1 MFSKLKSFLLEMIF
15 PKINTT
21 GIIVNQ
27 TFFCPACRARQP
39 KNAKIC
45 HKDIPYKLAA
55 ATRYDGPVKE
65 WVHALKYRKRQ
76 GVLQPIA
83 DILVKY
89 LSKLEFN
96 FNGYVIIP
104 IPLFPAKERKR
115 GFNQAKLIAEK
126 ASVFLNIPIFNNI
139 LVKIRDTKTQ
149 TEMENY
155 REREKNVTGCF
166 AVSNPKLITDKKLIL
181 VDDVFTSGATTNE
194 AVRTLRAAGAVKII
208 ALVIA
213 KAG

>member
-1 MFSKLKSFLLEMIF
+1 M
-15 PKINTT
+15 
-21 GIIVNQ
+21 
-27 TFFCPACRARQP
+27 
-39 KNAKIC
+39 
-45 HKDIPYKLAA
+45 
-55 ATRYDGPVKE
+55 
-65 WVHALKYRKRQ
+65 
-76 GVLQPIA
+76 
-83 DILVKY
+83 
-89 LSKLEFN
+89 
-96 FNGYVIIP
+96 
-104 IPLFPAKERKR
+104 FPAKERKR